1 MCRVGESP
9 GGPLKQSCEMA
20 GSFREPGWREKD
32 AERDSDDWG
41 EGVWGEGGN
50 LGNMVI
56 TCGAEL
62 NLSGDL
68 RDIRR
73 TAWAWSSGVKERLK
87 IDPNFPRDQGNGRNS
102 KSGLEQRMRKGW
114 VDWQETR
121 TLQFLPFQ
129 KPHQTIALR
138 NTFT

>member
-1 MCRVGESP
+1 MQKEAQMTG
-9 GGPLKQSCEMA
+9 
-20 GSFREPGWREKD
+20 
-32 AERDSDDWG
+32 G

-73 TAWAWSSGVKERLK
+73 SAWAWSSGVKERLK

-114 VDWQETR
+114 VDWQEIR